1 MDNKE
6 SEQLQILIA
15 ESDSDLLT
23 LFKEYLSSLGIKTE
37 TATSGQEA
45 IEQFLKN
52 KENKRPYNAIV
63 LDTHLH
69 NLSGLEVA
77 EKIRS
82 EKPDQKVVM
91 ITTTPR
97 KYLPEKY
104 LRNARLEDKDILSI
118 PFNLSKLANVLKN

>member
-23 LFKEYLSSLGIKTE
+23 LFKEYLSSLGVKTE

-45 IEQFLKN
+45 ILEFLKS

-69 NLSGLEVA
+69 NQSGLEVA

>member
-1 MDNKE
+1 MGNKE

-23 LFKEYLSSLGIKTE
+23 LFKEYLSSLGVKTE

-45 IEQFLKN
+45 IEQFLKS

-63 LDTHLH
+63 LDTHLQ
-69 NLSGLEVA
+69 NPSGLDVA
-77 EKIRS
+77 KKIRS

-97 KYLPEKY
+97 KYLPEECLK
-104 LRNARLEDKDILSI
+104 NARLEDKYILSI
-118 PFNLSKLANVLKN
+118 PFNLSKLANLLKI

>member
-23 LFKEYLSSLGIKTE
+23 LFKEYLSSLGVKTE

-45 IEQFLKN
+45 IEQFLKS

-63 LDTHLH
+63 LDTHLQ
-69 NLSGLEVA
+69 NPSGLDVA
-77 EKIRS
+77 KKIRS
-82 EKPDQKVVM
+82 EKPDQKVVI
-91 ITTTPR
+91 ITTMPR
-97 KYLPEKY
+97 KYLPEEY
-104 LRNARLEDKDILSI
+104 LKNARIEDKYILSI
-118 PFNLSKLANVLKN
+118 PFNLSKPANVLKN

>member
-23 LFKEYLSSLGIKTE
+23 LFKEYLSSLGVKTE

-45 IEQFLKN
+45 IEQFLKS

-63 LDTHLH
+63 LDTHLQ
-69 NLSGLEVA
+69 NPSGLDVA
-77 EKIRS
+77 KKIRS
-82 EKPDQKVVM
+82 EKPDQKVVI
-91 ITTTPR
+91 ITTMPR
-97 KYLPEKY
+97 KYLPEEY
-104 LRNARLEDKDILSI
+104 LKNARIENKYTLSI

>member
-23 LFKEYLSSLGIKTE
+23 LFKEYLSSLGVKTE

-45 IEQFLKN
+45 IEQFLKS

-63 LDTHLH
+63 LDTHLQ

-82 EKPDQKVVM
+82 ENPDQKVVM

>member
-23 LFKEYLSSLGIKTE
+23 LFKEYLSSLGVKTE

-45 IEQFLKN
+45 IEQFLKS

-63 LDTHLH
+63 LDTHLQ

-82 EKPDQKVVM
+82 EKPDQKVVI
-91 ITTTPR
+91 ITTMPR
-97 KYLPEKY
+97 KYLPEEY
-104 LRNARLEDKDILSI
+104 LKNARLEDKDILSI

>member
-1 MDNKE
+1 MGNKE

-15 ESDSDLLT
+15 ESDSDLLK
-23 LFKEYLSSLGIKTE
+23 LFKEYLSSLGVKTE

-45 IEQFLKN
+45 IEQFLKS

-97 KYLPEKY
+97 KYLSEKY

>member
-23 LFKEYLSSLGIKTE
+23 LFKEYLSSLGVKTE

-45 IEQFLKN
+45 IEQFLKS

-63 LDTHLH
+63 LDTHLQ

>member
-23 LFKEYLSSLGIKTE
+23 LFKEYLSSLGVKTE

-45 IEQFLKN
+45 IEQFLKS

-63 LDTHLH
+63 LDTHLQ
-69 NLSGLEVA
+69 NPSGLDVA
-77 EKIRS
+77 KKIRS
-82 EKPDQKVVM
+82 EKPDQKVVI
-91 ITTTPR
+91 ITTMPR
-97 KYLPEKY
+97 KYLPEEY
-104 LRNARLEDKDILSI
+104 LKNARIENKYILSI

>member
-15 ESDSDLLT
+15 ESDSDLLA
-23 LFKEYLSSLGIKTE
+23 LFKEYLSSLGVKTE

-45 IEQFLKN
+45 IEHFLKN
-52 KENKRPYNAIV
+52 KENKRQYNAIV
-63 LDTHLH
+63 LDTQLQ
-69 NLSGLEVA
+69 NPSGLDVA
-77 EKIRS
+77 KKIRS

-104 LRNARLEDKDILSI
+104 LKNAGLEDKDILSI

>member
-23 LFKEYLSSLGIKTE
+23 LFKEYLSSLGVKTE

-45 IEQFLKN
+45 IEQFLKS

-63 LDTHLH
+63 LDTHLQ
-69 NLSGLEVA
+69 NPSGLDVA
-77 EKIRS
+77 KKIRS
-82 EKPDQKVVM
+82 EKPDQKVVI
-91 ITTTPR
+91 ITTMPR
-97 KYLPEKY
+97 KYLPEEY
-104 LRNARLEDKDILSI
+104 LKNARIEDKYILSI

>member
-23 LFKEYLSSLGIKTE
+23 LFKEYLSSLGVKTE
-37 TATSGQEA
+37 TATSGHEA
-45 IEQFLKN
+45 IEQFLKS

-97 KYLPEKY
+97 KYLSEKY
-104 LRNARLEDKDILSI
+104 LRTARLEDKDILSI

>member
-23 LFKEYLSSLGIKTE
+23 LFKEYLSSLGVKTE

-45 IEQFLKN
+45 IEQFLKS

-63 LDTHLH
+63 LDTHLQ
-69 NLSGLEVA
+69 NPSGLDVA
-77 EKIRS
+77 KKIRS
-82 EKPDQKVVM
+82 EKPDQKVVI
-91 ITTTPR
+91 ITTMPR
-97 KYLPEKY
+97 KYLPEEY
-104 LRNARLEDKDILSI
+104 LKNARLEDKDILSI

>member
-23 LFKEYLSSLGIKTE
+23 LFKEYLSSLGVKTE

-45 IEQFLKN
+45 IEQFLKS

-63 LDTHLH
+63 LDTHLQ
-69 NLSGLEVA
+69 NPSGLDVA
-77 EKIRS
+77 KKIRS
-82 EKPDQKVVM
+82 EKPDQKVVI
-91 ITTTPR
+91 ITTMPR
-97 KYLPEKY
+97 KYLPEEY
-104 LRNARLEDKDILSI
+104 LKNARIEHKYILSI

>member
-1 MDNKE
+1 MGNKE

-15 ESDSDLLT
+15 ESDSDLLK
-23 LFKEYLSSLGIKTE
+23 LFKEYLSSLGVKTE

-45 IEQFLKN
+45 IEQFLKS

-63 LDTHLH
+63 LDTHLQ

>member
-1 MDNKE
+1 M
-6 SEQLQILIA
+6 
-15 ESDSDLLT
+15 
-23 LFKEYLSSLGIKTE
+23 GVKTE
-37 TATSGQEA
+37 TATSGHEA
-45 IEQFLKN
+45 IEQFLKS

-63 LDTHLH
+63 LDTQLQ
-69 NLSGLEVA
+69 NPSGLDVA
-77 EKIRS
+77 KKIRS

>member
-23 LFKEYLSSLGIKTE
+23 LFKEYLSSLGVKTE

-45 IEQFLKN
+45 ILEFLKS

-63 LDTHLH
+63 LDTHLQ
-69 NLSGLEVA
+69 NPSGLDVA
-77 EKIRS
+77 KKIRS

-97 KYLPEKY
+97 KYLPEECLK
-104 LRNARLEDKDILSI
+104 NARLENKYILSI
-118 PFNLSKLANVLKN
+118 PFNLSKLANLLKI